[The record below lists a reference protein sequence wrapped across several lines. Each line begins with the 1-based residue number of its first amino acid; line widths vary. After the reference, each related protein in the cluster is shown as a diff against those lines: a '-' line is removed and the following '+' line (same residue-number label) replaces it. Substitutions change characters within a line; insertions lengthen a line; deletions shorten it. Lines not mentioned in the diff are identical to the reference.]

1 VVHLASCA
9 TGNSRPSYI
18 SRIIFVRLGED
29 SYRRKPSAC
38 ARRAAISLIGEA
50 MNKVNIGIIGTGW
63 CGGIRAEA
71 CAASPYVSELH
82 IAEIKEERLKE
93 VAQKTRPATATT
105 DYRKLL
111 ENKNINSIIIS
122 ATPETTHY
130 PMARESLLAGKH
142 VFLEK
147 PIALELSEADELIS
161 LAREKSLL
169 FTIGYSQRFNPKFA
183 YVKRSIEDGTVGQ
196 PVSALVSRHITRNLG
211 NKIGGRIKLSPAA
224 MEATHDIDF
233 ILWCFAPRKPI
244 RVYAQQVNKIMR
256 PTHNVPD
263 CVWIVVTL
271 DDGCVFT
278 IGAGWVLPP
287 AYPNFSSTWIEM
299 VGTEGAIMVDDTHRD
314 VSLNTMK
321 RGIEFPISTMPG
333 EKVAHV
339 YAGPMEAETIHF
351 LECVAMGRQPLVTAE
366 HARMVMQVYQAAD
379 ISAEEG
385 RPVDILPE
393 GLRADW
399 QAGAGD
405 SAASRRAPVIS

>member
-1 VVHLASCA
+1 MKQVS
-9 TGNSRPSYI
+9 
-18 SRIIFVRLGED
+18 
-29 SYRRKPSAC
+29 
-38 ARRAAISLIGEA
+38 
-50 MNKVNIGIIGTGW
+50 IGIIGTGW
-63 CGGIRAEA
+63 CGGIRAET
-71 CAASPYVSELH
+71 CAASPYVSALH
-82 IAEIKEERLKE
+82 LAEIKPERLKE
-93 VAQKTRPATATT
+93 VAGSTKPATATS
-105 DYRKLL
+105 DYRTLL
-111 ENKNINSIIIS
+111 NNSTIDGIIIS

-130 PMARESLLAGKH
+130 PMAKESLLSGKH

-147 PIALELSEADELIS
+147 PIALELSEADELIA
-161 LAREKSLL
+161 LARSKNLL

-183 YVKRSIEDGTVGQ
+183 YVKRSIDDGTIGQ

-233 ILWCFAPRKPI
+233 VLWCFAPRRPV
-244 RVYAQQVNKIMR
+244 RVYAQEVRKIMQS
-256 PTHNVPD
+256 THNVPD

-299 VGTEGAIMVDDTHRD
+299 VGTEGSIMVDDTHRD

-351 LECVAMGRQPLVTAE
+351 LECLAKGKPPLVTAE

-379 ISAEEG
+379 QSAESG
-385 RPVDILPE
+385 VPVEIPPVERVSEPLTAMQTDSIKSAT
-393 GLRADW
+393 AD
-399 QAGAGD
+399 
-405 SAASRRAPVIS
+405 RT

>member
-1 VVHLASCA
+1 
-9 TGNSRPSYI
+9 
-18 SRIIFVRLGED
+18 
-29 SYRRKPSAC
+29 
-38 ARRAAISLIGEA
+38 

-130 PMARESLLAGKH
+130 PMAKESLLAGKH

-183 YVKRSIEDGTVGQ
+183 YVKRSIEDGTIGQ

-244 RVYAQQVNKIMR
+244 RVYAQQVNKIMK

-351 LECVAMGRQPLVTAE
+351 LECVAKGRQPLVTAE

-393 GLRADW
+393 GLRRADW